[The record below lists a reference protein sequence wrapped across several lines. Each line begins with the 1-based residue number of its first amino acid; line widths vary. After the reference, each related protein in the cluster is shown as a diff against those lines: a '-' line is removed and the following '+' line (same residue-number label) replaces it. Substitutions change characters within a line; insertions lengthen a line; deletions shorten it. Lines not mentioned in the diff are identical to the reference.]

1 LVALMSNDPLDR
13 LVKIDQLKVERFS
26 QSEFDGLIRSGEARL
41 DDSKRCSLNL
51 ESRFDLAYNASHALS
66 LAALRWHGYRSNKR
80 YLVFQCLR
88 HTLDLPNELWRVMD
102 HAHRKRN
109 LAEYEGHLDVDEKL
123 VDALIRVT
131 IEVADRVRK
140 LPGPQVE

>member
-1 LVALMSNDPLDR
+1 MSHDKLDK
-13 LVKIDQLKVERFS
+13 LVKINQLHVETFS
-26 QSEFDGLIRSGEARL
+26 QSEFNGLMQSGKVRL
-41 DDSKRCSLNL
+41 NDAKNKSLSL

-66 LAALRWHGYRSNKR
+66 LAALRWHGYRSGSR

-102 HAHRKRN
+102 QAHRKRN
-109 LAEYEGHLDVDEKL
+109 LAEYEGHIDIDEGL

-131 IEVADRVRK
+131 IEVADRVSN
-140 LPGPQVE
+140 LPGRNKG